1 MAYAE
6 HLLLR
11 FGGSLGLD
19 TWSCGIR
26 LQGALGTPDTPQA
39 GQLLAD
45 ASKVV
50 QDFYLDE
57 GSWFSGLSTLQW
69 VKLNAIGTDG
79 RYASKEDTNLVEFT
93 PQFTPP
99 RQGSNAPPQLAVAI
113 TWRTAKKRGYAKSGR
128 MYIPTAVTNVTGTG
142 AMAQQP
148 AEQMAAAGA
157 RFIAGLN
164 GLGLLN
170 AYRAAIFSKH
180 AGEVNPITRVEV
192 GTVIDTQQRRRRQIP
207 EVYFGGD
214 V

>member
-1 MAYAE
+1 MLKLPSPKSQTKLVALVLRLYVNTGCVGATTCEGCAVKKAIAE
-6 HLLLR
+6 
-11 FGGSLGLD
+11 GW
-19 TWSCGIR
+19 TV
-26 LQGALGTPDTPQA
+26 T
-39 GQLLAD
+39 
-45 ASKVV
+45 
-50 QDFYLDE
+50 E
-57 GSWFSGLSTLQW
+57 ST
-69 VKLNAIGTDG
+69 
-79 RYASKEDTNLVEFT
+79 FT
-93 PQFTPP
+93 IVFTPP
-99 RQGSNAPPQLAVAI
+99 FTPPLQGNNAPPQLAVAI

-148 AEQMAAAGA
+148 AEQIAAAGA